1 MSTVALRNNLNS
13 LFPSISHERQALDL
27 RDQVSQTGGGEAR
40 VGGGAA
46 QPKHGSYRPLVDLNG
61 KGMVFKWATK
71 LQKQNSPNPKISE
84 VKGIFETI

>member
-1 MSTVALRNNLNS
+1 MKGRHWIFVIRSLRLG
-13 LFPSISHERQALDL
+13 E
-27 RDQVSQTGGGEAR
+27 GEAG

-46 QPKHGSYRPLVDLNG
+46 WPKHGSYRPLVDLNG

-84 VKGIFETI
+84 VKGIFETV